1 MVPVKEDSGP
11 KFLQFAVL
19 LALFIV
25 WEYRTGHDAILP
37 LHLLKTKSMLGAC
50 LEGVCMITTS

>member
-1 MVPVKEDSGP
+1 MAPVKEDSGP

-19 LALFIV
+19 LAFFII
-25 WEYRTGHDAILP
+25 WEYRTGDNAVLP

-50 LEGVCMITTS
+50 LEGVRMITTS